1 MQIHI
6 STNEHKISNEFR
18 QLMIR
23 KNIDVWYKLNNIGE
37 HMEHKL
43 INGIKVPLTAE
54 EIAQRQADELAWNAG
69 AFDRAMN
76 DLRSKRN
83 SLLSATDYLALS
95 DNTMT
100 EEVKTYRQA
109 LRDITEGLTTKEQV
123 EAVVF
128 PTKF

>member
-1 MQIHI
+1 
-6 STNEHKISNEFR
+6 
-18 QLMIR
+18 
-23 KNIDVWYKLNNIGE
+23 
-37 HMEHKL
+37 MEHKL
-43 INGIKVPLTAE
+43 IDGVQVPLTAE
-54 EIAQRQADELAWNAG
+54 EIAQRQADELAWSAG

-76 DLRSKRN
+76 ALRSKRN

>member
-1 MQIHI
+1 
-6 STNEHKISNEFR
+6 
-18 QLMIR
+18 
-23 KNIDVWYKLNNIGE
+23 
-37 HMEHKL
+37 MEHKL

-54 EIAQRQADELAWNAG
+54 EIAQRKADELAWSAG

-76 DLRSKRN
+76 ALRSKRN

-100 EEVKTYRQA
+100 EEARTYRQA